1 MKTKQTF
8 LPYAQPDIGQEEVD
22 AVTKCLLS
30 GWLTTGQQ
38 CNAFEAEFARRLGD
52 DVMCV
57 AVNSATAGLHLAL
70 EALGV
75 SEGDEVITTV
85 HTFTAT
91 AEVVR
96 YMGANP
102 VFVDAD
108 PHSLCIDVNAIE
120 EKITSKTKVIL
131 PVHFGGLAAD
141 MDPIIELAK
150 RYQLHVVEDA
160 AHSLPATYNGTNVG
174 SLATDATIFSFYAN
188 KTMTTGE
195 GGMLATRDRAL
206 YERAKLMRLHGMNKV
221 AHDRYAS
228 SVPAW
233 YYEVVAP
240 GFKYNLTDLA
250 AAIGLQQLKKL
261 DAMHQRRAEIAAM
274 YNELLENCPLTLP
287 ARPRNEDIHSW
298 HLYVIRLK
306 EGGEDARNKLIETM
320 FAEGIGASVHYIPLH
335 MQPYW
340 RDTYK
345 LKATD
350 FPNSQAAYE
359 GSVSL
364 PIYNRMTD
372 EDVLRVVNVLRTF
385 FGVSNGQG
393 SGSFQA

>member
-1 MKTKQTF
+1 MKTTQNF
-8 LPYAQPDIGQEEVD
+8 LPYAKPDIGQEEVG
-22 AVTKCLLS
+22 AVTQCLLS

-38 CNAFEAEFARRLGD
+38 CNIFEEEFAHLLGD
-52 DVMCV
+52 GVMCV

-70 EALGV
+70 EALGI

-96 YMGANP
+96 YLGANP
-102 VFVDAD
+102 VFVDVD
-108 PHSLCIDVNAIE
+108 PNTLCIDVNAIE
-120 EKITSKTKVIL
+120 TKITNRTKAIL
-131 PVHFGGLAAD
+131 PVHFGGLAAE
-141 MDPIIELAK
+141 MEPILKLAE
-150 RYQLHVVEDA
+150 RHGLHVVEDA
-160 AHSLPATYNGTNVG
+160 AHSLPATYKGGNIG
-174 SLATDATIFSFYAN
+174 SLASDAAVFSFYAN

-195 GGMLATRDRAL
+195 GGMLTTKSRAI

-228 SVPAW
+228 RTPAW

-261 DAMHQRRAEIAAM
+261 KAMHQRRAEIAEM
-274 YNELLENCPLTLP
+274 YSQLLTDCPLTLP
-287 ARPRNEDIHSW
+287 AGPRDGDIHSW
-298 HLYVIRLK
+298 HLYVVRLR
-306 EGGEDARNKLIETM
+306 EGGESIRNKLVDAM
-320 FAEGIGASVHYIPLH
+320 FAEGIGVSVHYIPLH

-340 RDTYK
+340 RDTYN
-345 LKATD
+345 LEATD
-350 FPNSQAAYE
+350 FPHSQSAYE

-364 PIYNRMTD
+364 PIYNLMTD
-372 EDVLRVVNVLRTF
+372 KDVYRVVNVLRKF
-385 FGVSNGQG
+385 FSLGDVKKHESL
-393 SGSFQA
+393 

>member
-1 MKTKQTF
+1 MKPTQTF
-8 LPYAQPDIGQEEVD
+8 LPYAKPDIGQDEVD
-22 AVTKCLLS
+22 AVTQCLLS

-38 CNAFEAEFARRLGD
+38 CNIFEEEFARLLGD
-52 DVMCV
+52 GVMCV

-96 YMGANP
+96 YLGANP

-108 PHSLCIDVNAIE
+108 PTTLCIDVNAIE
-120 EKITSKTKVIL
+120 SKITNKTKVIL
-131 PVHFGGLAAD
+131 PVHFGGLAAE
-141 MDPIIELAK
+141 MGAIQELAK

-160 AHSLPATYNGTNVG
+160 AHSLPTTYQGTKIGN
-174 SLATDATIFSFYAN
+174 LATDATIFSFYAN

-195 GGMLATRDRAL
+195 GGMLATKDRKL

-228 SVPAW
+228 RAPAW

-261 DAMHQRRAEIAAM
+261 NAMHQRRVEIASM
-274 YNELLENCPLTLP
+274 YNELLADCPLMLP
-287 ARPRNEDIHSW
+287 VGPRDGDIHSW

-306 EGGEDARNKLIETM
+306 EGGESLRNKLVEAM

-340 RDTYK
+340 RDTYN

-350 FPNSQAAYE
+350 FPSSQTAYE
-359 GSVSL
+359 SSVSL
-364 PIYNRMTD
+364 PIYNLMTD
-372 EDVLRVVNVLRTF
+372 EDVFRVVNVLRTF
-385 FGVSNGQG
+385 FSLRNVEEPESL
-393 SGSFQA
+393 

>member
-22 AVTKCLLS
+22 AVTQCLLS

-150 RYQLHVVEDA
+150 RHQLHVVEDA
-160 AHSLPATYNGTNVG
+160 AHSLPATYNGINVG

-274 YNELLENCPLTLP
+274 YSELLENCPLTLP
-287 ARPRNEDIHSW
+287 ARPRNGDIHSW
-298 HLYVIRLK
+298 HLYVVRLK

-340 RDTYK
+340 RDTYN

-372 EDVLRVVNVLRTF
+372 EDVLRVVNVLRKF
-385 FGVSNGQG
+385 FGVSNVQG